1 MLKHAYRDQEIIQIL
16 ERVPGV
22 RYIETWTSGAGR
34 MILDDG
40 SLGERISVIGPPAN
54 SVIIKPVITSG
65 RWIQTGD
72 RHAIVLSDTFQLHFP
87 ALKLGSPL
95 RIRINDKDT
104 DWVVVGFF
112 QLAGKMSGYT
122 AYTTYDYLAELTDS
136 YNQDFSFQILGDA
149 KGLSAAEQE
158 QLKKSIETQLD
169 ANNIRIANL
178 TTGNSDSSSSSGGLA
193 TLTVF
198 LLFMAVLI
206 ALVGSI
212 GLAGTMSMNV
222 LERTREIGILRS
234 IGASDSSLMQI
245 VLSEGLTIGLISYGI
260 GALLSIPI
268 TRLLGDSVIMAI
280 FGNSA
285 HLVYTPT
292 GYLIWL
298 ALVVVLSIF
307 ASLIP
312 ARNAA
317 QLTIREVLSYE

>member
-1 MLKHAYRDQEIIQIL
+1 
-16 ERVPGV
+16 
-22 RYIETWTSGAGR
+22 
-34 MILDDG
+34 
-40 SLGERISVIGPPAN
+40 
-54 SVIIKPVITSG
+54 
-65 RWIQTGD
+65 
-72 RHAIVLSDTFQLHFP
+72 
-87 ALKLGSPL
+87 
-95 RIRINDKDT
+95 
-104 DWVVVGFF
+104 
-112 QLAGKMSGYT
+112 
-122 AYTTYDYLAELTDS
+122 
-136 YNQDFSFQILGDA
+136 
-149 KGLSAAEQE
+149 
-158 QLKKSIETQLD
+158 
-169 ANNIRIANL
+169 
-178 TTGNSDSSSSSGGLA
+178 
-193 TLTVF
+193 
-198 LLFMAVLI
+198 
-206 ALVGSI
+206 
-212 GLAGTMSMNV
+212 MSMNV